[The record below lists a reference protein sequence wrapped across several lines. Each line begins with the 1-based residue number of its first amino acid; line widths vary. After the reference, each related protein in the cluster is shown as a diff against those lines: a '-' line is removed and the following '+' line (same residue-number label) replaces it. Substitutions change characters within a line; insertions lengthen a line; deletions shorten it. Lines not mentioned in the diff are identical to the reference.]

1 MGSKV
6 RDHLSNFGGG
16 LGGLCGGLGGL
27 GGWLDGFAGSLG
39 VHGGGWLL
47 CSVSFKLVKEFGE

>member
-16 LGGLCGGLGGL
+16 LGGVGGGLGVL
-27 GGWLDGFAGSLG
+27 GGWLGGFAGSLG
-39 VHGGGWLL
+39 VLGGGWPL
-47 CSVSFKLVKEFGE
+47 CSVSFKLVKGCGE